1 LLKEAVD
8 SSLDHLRPW
17 MPWAHEAPL
26 PLEQTVELLR
36 GFRGAFDLGR
46 DYVYGIL
53 ARDESEAVGGSGL
66 HTRVGAEAFEIGYWI
81 RASRSGEGL
90 GTEAT
95 AALARVGIELC
106 GAGRIEIRV
115 DPENAA
121 SLAIPR
127 KLGFTEEGRLRRVLH
142 GADGT
147 PHLRDAVVFALLAD
161 ELAGTPVASV
171 SLEAFDA
178 TGARVP

>member
-1 LLKEAVD
+1 
-8 SSLDHLRPW
+8 
-17 MPWAHEAPL
+17 M
-26 PLEQTVELLR
+26 
-36 GFRGAFDLGR
+36 GAD
-46 DYVYGIL
+46 
-53 ARDESEAVGGSGL
+53 
-66 HTRVGAEAFEIGYWI
+66 AFEIGYWI
-81 RASRSGEGL
+81 RVSRAGEGL

-127 KLGFTEEGRLRRVLH
+127 KLGFTEEGRLRRVLD
-142 GADGT
+142 GPDGT
-147 PHLRDAVVFALLAD
+147 PHRRDAVVFALLAD

-171 SLEAFDA
+171 PLEAFDA

>member
-1 LLKEAVD
+1 VGARG
-8 SSLDHLRPW
+8 S
-17 MPWAHEAPL
+17 A
-26 PLEQTVELLR
+26 PLEQTVELPAGVPWGLR
-36 GFRGAFDLGR
+36 PRSGTTSTEFSRATSRRPSAARGSTHAWGR
-46 DYVYGIL
+46 K
-53 ARDESEAVGGSGL
+53 
-66 HTRVGAEAFEIGYWI
+66 AFEIGYWI

-147 PHLRDAVVFALLAD
+147 SHLRDAVVFALLAD

-171 SLEAFDA
+171 PLEAFDA

>member
-1 LLKEAVD
+1 
-8 SSLDHLRPW
+8 

-36 GFRGAFDLGR
+36 GFRGAFDLGQ

-53 ARDESEAVGGSGL
+53 AGDESEAVGGSGL

-90 GTEAT
+90 ATEAA

-106 GAGRIEIRV
+106 EAGRIEIRV

-127 KLGFTEEGRLRRVLH
+127 KLGFTEEGRLRRALQ

-147 PHLRDAVVFALLAD
+147 PRDAVVFALLAD

-171 SLEAFDA
+171 PLEAFDA
-178 TGARVP
+178 TGARVR